1 MGGEII
7 IYALDEDGS
16 IKSTRWGKAD
26 DVVVFPETKVQKPEH
41 IVFPAFDFSTQKW
54 RETGTEEM
62 LNPPVKLT
70 ETEILQKQIDELNA
84 DNKIFKEDI
93 ITLKED
99 IKMLN
104 EANKIKKEEVTD

>member
-1 MGGEII
+1 MDGEII
-7 IYALDEDGS
+7 IYEINEDGTV
-16 IKSTRWGKAD
+16 KKARWGKVD
-26 DVVVFPETKVQKPEH
+26 EIVSYPETKVQKPEW

-62 LNPPVKLT
+62 LNPPEKLT
-70 ETEILQKQIDELNA
+70 DIEILQNQIDELQA

-99 IKMLN
+99 IKMLK
-104 EANKIKKEEVTD
+104 EANKIKKEEVAD

>member
-1 MGGEII
+1 MNGEIM
-7 IYALDEDGS
+7 IYEINEDGS
-16 IKSTRWGKAD
+16 VKNVRWGKED
-26 DVVVFPETKVQKPEH
+26 EIVSYPETKVQKPEE
-41 IVFPAFDFSTQKW
+41 IVFPAFDFETQKW

-62 LNPPVKLT
+62 LNPPEKLT
-70 ETEILQKQIDELNA
+70 DIEILQKQIDELQT

-99 IKMLN
+99 IKMLK

>member
-16 IKSTRWGKAD
+16 IKSTRWGKVD
-26 DVVVFPETKVQKPEH
+26 DVVVFPETKVQKPDW

-54 RETGTEEM
+54 REMGTEEM
-62 LNPPVKLT
+62 LNPPAKLT
-70 ETEILQKQIDELNA
+70 ETEILQKQIDELQV
-84 DNKIFKEDI
+84 DNKIYKEDI

-99 IKMLN
+99 IKMLK
-104 EANKIKKEEVTD
+104 EANKIKKEEVTN